1 MAPGLVVPQGSDL
14 VPPPLPGIYNKDLL
28 ATLHL
33 LVALA
38 KCFQPD
44 LSLPPNVKVEVI
56 ITEVKLRV
64 PEDACLLAEHLGA
77 VSPHPVWGP
86 AARGGG

>member
-1 MAPGLVVPQGSDL
+1 MAPGWVVPRGSDL
-14 VPPPLPGIYNKDLL
+14 VPPPLPGIFNKDLL

-44 LSLPPNVKVEVI
+44 LSLPTNVKVEVI
-56 ITEVKLRV
+56 IMEVRRRA
-64 PEDACLLAEHLGA
+64 PQDACLLAEHLGA
-77 VSPHPVWGP
+77 VSPHPGWGR